1 MEQEQLDK
9 FWQTILS
16 EVESFLSKGAID
28 RWLRPLQPISFD
40 GNRLTLSADNDV
52 VIQFFEKRYKD
63 FTLDACREACK
74 KLAFEAAASEELNI
88 VIEYHPQATIEPK
101 ASKSAKSS
109 KAVKST
115 KMEVKEDSLQGSFDF
130 EQTTAEGS
138 RPDSFARIAPGDAS
152 SLNPKY
158 VFDNFVTGGF
168 NRIAHAA
175 ALAVAKEPGK
185 TYNPLFMYGG
195 VGLGKTHLMH
205 AIGHEVLKNDPTK
218 RVLYITCEKFTN
230 ELINAIRDN
239 STESFRQKYRHIDLL
254 MVDDVQFLTK
264 KIQTQEE
271 FFHTFNALYQSNKAI
286 VLSSDR
292 PPHEIQT
299 LEERLKSRFASGL
312 LADIQ
317 VPDLETRIAILK
329 KKAMLENLDVPN
341 EAFIYI
347 AGRIDNN
354 IRELEGALTRVV
366 AYASLTG
373 SKITMELVAEA
384 LKNIFPDNTTKE
396 ITLEII
402 REVVANHFK
411 LNIEDLNSSK
421 RTKNLAVPRQ
431 IAMYLCR
438 ELTDTSLPQIG
449 EFFGGRDHT
458 TVLHAYNK
466 IAKSRASNIQ
476 LDKTVQELIKSI
488 EKM

>member
-1 MEQEQLDK
+1 MEKQLLEDL
-9 FWQTILS
+9 WQTILG
-16 EVESFLSKGAID
+16 ELENDLTTTAIEH
-28 RWLRPLQPISFD
+28 WLKPLKPVSLDQNIF
-40 GNRLTLSADNDV
+40 TLSADNQV
-52 VIQFFEKRYKD
+52 IIQFFEDRYKG
-63 FTLDACREACK
+63 FTIDAYRAACQKLQLAEEALQEIQFK
-74 KLAFEAAASEELNI
+74 IQYIPAAAIEIPAANRVAEAQQGTLNFEAHAQNSDVPARSE
-88 VIEYHPQATIEPK
+88 
-101 ASKSAKSS
+101 
-109 KAVKST
+109 
-115 KMEVKEDSLQGSFDF
+115 
-130 EQTTAEGS
+130 
-138 RPDSFARIAPGDAS
+138 SFAQIAPGDAS

-205 AIGHEVLKNDPTK
+205 AIGHAVLKNDPTK

-239 STESFRQKYRHIDLL
+239 STEAFRQKYRHIDLL

-286 VLSSDR
+286 ILSSDR

-341 EAFIYI
+341 EALIYI

-373 SKITMELVAEA
+373 SKITTELVTDS
-384 LKNIFPDNTTKE
+384 LKNIFPENTTKE

-402 REVVANHFK
+402 QEVVATHFK
-411 LNIEDLNSSK
+411 VSIDDLNSSK
-421 RTKNLAVPRQ
+421 RNKALAVPRQ

-458 TVLHAYNK
+458 TVLHAYKK
-466 IAKSRASNIQ
+466 ITKDRSTDIQ
-476 LDKTVQELIKSI
+476 MDRTVQELIKSI
-488 EKM
+488 DRL

>member
-1 MEQEQLDK
+1 MLQTQLDE
-9 FWQTILS
+9 FWETILA
-16 EVESFLSKGAID
+16 EVENFLSPGAIE
-28 RWLRPLQPISFD
+28 RWLKPLKPVSFE
-40 GNRLTLSADNDV
+40 NNTLTLSADNEV
-52 VIQFFEKRYKD
+52 IIQFFEKRYKD
-63 FTLDACREACK
+63 FTQDACKEACK
-74 KLAFEAAASEELNI
+74 KLDFTSDIQGEITFSLEYRPAEKI
-88 VIEYHPQATIEPK
+88 VEKPK
-101 ASKSAKSS
+101 A
-109 KAVKST
+109 V
-115 KMEVKEDSLQGSFDF
+115 EVREESMQGSLDFDRT
-130 EQTTAEGS
+130 EESAARYEA
-138 RPDSFARIAPGDAS
+138 SFAKIAPGDAS

-239 STESFRQKYRHIDLL
+239 STEAFRQKYRHIDLL

-341 EAFIYI
+341 EALIYI

-373 SKITMELVAEA
+373 SKITTELVAES

-402 REVVANHFK
+402 REVVASHFK
-411 LNIEDLNSSK
+411 LNIDDLNSSK
-421 RTKNLAVPRQ
+421 RNKNLAVPRQ

-458 TVLHAYNK
+458 TVLHAYKK
-466 IAKSRASNIQ
+466 IAKDRTSNIQ

>member
-1 MEQEQLDK
+1 MLQTQLDE
-9 FWQTILS
+9 FWNTILA
-16 EVESFLSKGAID
+16 EVENFLSPGAIE
-28 RWLRPLQPISFD
+28 RWLKPLKPVSFAD
-40 GNRLTLSADNDV
+40 NTFTLSADNEV
-52 VIQFFEKRYKD
+52 IIQFFEKRYKD
-63 FTLDACREACK
+63 FTQDACKEACR
-74 KLAFEAAASEELNI
+74 KLEFTQDIQGEIAFVL
-88 VIEYHPQATIEPK
+88 EYRPAEKTVEKPKTKTIE
-101 ASKSAKSS
+101 
-109 KAVKST
+109 VH
-115 KMEVKEDSLQGSFDF
+115 EDNPQGSLDF
-130 EQTTAEGS
+130 GRTEESAARYES
-138 RPDSFARIAPGDAS
+138 SFAKIAPGDAS

-239 STESFRQKYRHIDLL
+239 STEAFRQKYRHIDLL

-329 KKAMLENLDVPN
+329 KKAMLENLEVPN
-341 EAFIYI
+341 EALIYI

-373 SKITMELVAEA
+373 SRITTELVAES

-402 REVVANHFK
+402 REVVATHFK
-411 LNIEDLNSSK
+411 LNIDDLNSSK
-421 RTKNLAVPRQ
+421 RNKNLAVPRQ

-458 TVLHAYNK
+458 TVLHAYKK
-466 IAKSRASNIQ
+466 IAKDRTSNIQ

>member
-1 MEQEQLDK
+1 MLQTQLHE
-9 FWQTILS
+9 FWETILT
-16 EVESFLSKGAID
+16 EVGNFLSHGAIE
-28 RWLRPLQPISFD
+28 RWLKPLKPVSFE
-40 GNRLTLSADNDV
+40 NNTLTLSADNEV
-52 VIQFFEKRYKD
+52 IIQFFEKRYRD
-63 FTLDACREACK
+63 FTQDACKEACK
-74 KLAFEAAASEELNI
+74 KLDFTGDIQGEINFSLEYIPAEKI
-88 VIEYHPQATIEPK
+88 IEKPK
-101 ASKSAKSS
+101 A
-109 KAVKST
+109 V
-115 KMEVKEDSLQGSFDF
+115 EVREESLQGSLDF
-130 EQTTAEGS
+130 GRTEESAA
-138 RPDSFARIAPGDAS
+138 RYDASFAKIAPGDAS

-205 AIGHEVLKNDPTK
+205 AIGHEVLKNDPSK

-239 STESFRQKYRHIDLL
+239 STEAFRQKYRHIDLL

-329 KKAMLENLDVPN
+329 KKAMLENLEVPN
-341 EAFIYI
+341 EALIYI

-373 SKITMELVAEA
+373 SKITTELVAES

-402 REVVANHFK
+402 REVVASHFK
-411 LNIEDLNSSK
+411 LNIDDLNSSK
-421 RTKNLAVPRQ
+421 RNKNLAVPRQ

-458 TVLHAYNK
+458 TVLHAYKK
-466 IAKSRASNIQ
+466 ISKDRGANIQ
-476 LDKTVQELIKSI
+476 LDKTIRGLIESI
-488 EKM
+488 DKM

>member
-1 MEQEQLDK
+1 MQKEQLNE
-9 FWQTILS
+9 FWQAVLAD
-16 EVESFLSKGAID
+16 VENFLSATAIE
-28 RWLRPLQPISFD
+28 RWLKPMQPLSFE
-40 GNRLTLSADNDV
+40 NNTLTLTTDNE
-52 VIQFFEKRYKD
+52 VIVQFFETRYKN
-63 FTLDACREACK
+63 FTLDACRDVCK
-74 KLAFEAAASEELNI
+74 NFGLASDMQGEINISVEYAPRELPKTAAPLVVSESPAAADDALQPQLFNNSGEENAHSE
-88 VIEYHPQATIEPK
+88 
-101 ASKSAKSS
+101 
-109 KAVKST
+109 
-115 KMEVKEDSLQGSFDF
+115 SFNK
-130 EQTTAEGS
+130 
-138 RPDSFARIAPGDAS
+138 IAPGDAS

-158 VFDNFVTGGF
+158 VFDNFVTGSF

-185 TYNPLFMYGG
+185 NYNPLFMYGG

-239 STESFRQKYRHIDLL
+239 STEAFRQKYRHIDLL

-271 FFHTFNALYQSNKAI
+271 FFHTFNALYQDNKAI

-317 VPDLETRIAILK
+317 APDLETRIAILK

-341 EAFIYI
+341 EALIYI
-347 AGRIDNN
+347 AGRVDNN

-373 SKITMELVAEA
+373 SKITTELVTEA

-402 REVVANHFK
+402 REVVASHFK
-411 LNIEDLNSSK
+411 LNIDDLNSSK
-421 RTKNLAVPRQ
+421 RTKNLAIPRQ

-466 IAKSRASNIQ
+466 IAKDRTTDIQ
-476 LDKTVQELIKSI
+476 LDRTVQELIKSI

>member
-1 MEQEQLDK
+1 MLQEQLDE
-9 FWQTILS
+9 FWQAILA
-16 EVESFLSKGAID
+16 EVENFLSKGAID
-28 RWLRPLQPISFD
+28 RWLRPLQPVSFE
-40 GNRLTLSADNDV
+40 NNLLTLSADNDV

-63 FTLDACREACK
+63 FTLDACRETCK
-74 KLAFEAAASEELNI
+74 KLSLTQDIQDLNI
-88 VIEYHPQATIEPK
+88 LLEYHPAETVPEQP
-101 ASKSAKSS
+101 AKVDVSEE
-109 KAVKST
+109 T
-115 KMEVKEDSLQGSFDF
+115 MQGSFDF
-130 EQTTAEGS
+130 EHNSGENF
-138 RPDSFARIAPGDAS
+138 RPESFAKIAPGDAS

-205 AIGHEVLKNDPTK
+205 AIGHEVLKNDPSK

-239 STESFRQKYRHIDLL
+239 STEAFRQKYRHIDLL

-373 SKITMELVAEA
+373 SKITTELVAEA

-402 REVVANHFK
+402 REVVATHFK

-466 IAKSRASNIQ
+466 IARDRASDIQ

>member
-1 MEQEQLDK
+1 MVKKQLEE
-9 FWQTILS
+9 FWQAALV
-16 EVESFLSKGAID
+16 EVAINLAPGAID
-28 RWLRPLQPISFD
+28 RWLKPLTPVSFE
-40 GNRLTLSADNDV
+40 NNTLTLSTDKE
-52 VIQFFEKRYKD
+52 VIVKFFENKYKN
-63 FTLDACREACK
+63 FTLDACREACH
-74 KLAFEAAASEELNI
+74 KLEFMQDITGDINI
-88 VIEYHPQATIEPK
+88 SIEYHPVDTEPPPTH
-101 ASKSAKSS
+101 
-109 KAVKST
+109 VHHD
-115 KMEVKEDSLQGSFDF
+115 EVHEDSPQGHLNFDAPQQETIIRSETF
-130 EQTTAEGS
+130 S
-138 RPDSFARIAPGDAS
+138 KVAPGDAS

-158 VFDNFVTGGF
+158 VFDNFVTGNF

-239 STESFRQKYRHIDLL
+239 STEAFRQKYRHIDLL

-317 VPDLETRIAILK
+317 APDLETRIAILK
-329 KKAMLENLDVPN
+329 KKAMLEHLDVPQ
-341 EAFIYI
+341 EALIYI

-366 AYASLTG
+366 AYASLNG
-373 SKITMELVAEA
+373 SRITTELVAES

-402 REVVANHFK
+402 REVVVTHFK
-411 LNIEDLNSSK
+411 ISIEDLNSSK
-421 RTKNLAVPRQ
+421 RNKSLALPRQ

-458 TVLHAYNK
+458 TVLHAYKK
-466 IAKSRASNIQ
+466 IAKDRTSNIQ